1 MKIFDFGL
9 ARIMPE
15 NGDPNN
21 DIFDMSGAGSPRYM
35 APECLDDKPYNL
47 KADVYSFS
55 IILWEILS
63 ESTPFGF
70 VKRRRTL
77 IQQVVHENVRPSI
90 DKRRWPASIVG
101 MLESSF
107 EAEIGLRPKMNLWY
121 EVVREELASL
131 RGGDRR
137 GLNETSVHRRRSF
150 ESMRNIFSNIDMN
163 GSSEKSMGN
172 SGSRFSRRPP
182 SHTKSSGSS
191 N

>member
-21 DIFDMSGAGSPRYM
+21 DTFEMSGAGSPRYM

-63 ESTPFGF
+63 GSTPYGF
-70 VKRRRTL
+70 VKRRLHL
-77 IQQVVHENVRPSI
+77 IQQVVNENVRPII
-90 DKRRWPASIVG
+90 DKRWPAGIVG

-107 EAEIGLRPKMNLWY
+107 EADIGLCP
-121 EVVREELASL
+121 VRLLSPHL
-131 RGGDRR
+131 
-137 GLNETSVHRRRSF
+137 
-150 ESMRNIFSNIDMN
+150 IF
-163 GSSEKSMGN
+163 K
-172 SGSRFSRRPP
+172 
-182 SHTKSSGSS
+182 
-191 N
+191 